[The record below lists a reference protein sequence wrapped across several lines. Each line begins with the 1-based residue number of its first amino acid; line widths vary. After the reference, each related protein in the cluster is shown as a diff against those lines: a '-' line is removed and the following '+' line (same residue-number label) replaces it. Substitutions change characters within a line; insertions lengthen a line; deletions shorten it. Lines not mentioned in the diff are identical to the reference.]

1 MTAQRTVRTAC
12 PYCGTGCGLKATVE
26 RGRLVRVEGDEEHP
40 VNRGRTCA
48 KPLAMPG
55 AAHSRDRATT
65 PRRRE
70 VADGP
75 WRDVTWDEGLGW
87 AAERLRAIIDEHGPE
102 AVAFYVSGQL
112 MTEDYYVVNKLA
124 KGFIGTNTVDSNSR
138 LCMSSAVAGYKATF
152 GSDGPLPSYDD
163 IDEADCILLLGSN
176 AVACHPIVWSRIR
189 DAQQRP
195 ERDGRGPCQVIVV
208 DPRRTQT
215 AEQADLHLPVRP
227 GGDVPLLLGMLHVI
241 ERDGLTDEAF
251 LADHTEG
258 WEDLRAQVGE
268 WPVERAAEVSG
279 VPAAL
284 IEDAARRFATAGAA
298 MTCWTMGANQSVVG
312 TDKNRALHALC
323 LTTGHVGRPGAGPL
337 SLTGQPNAM
346 GGREV
351 GGLSTFLPG
360 YRNAASAEDRE
371 TVNTYWRLPPTAAGI
386 SERPGLVATDLID
399 ALHAGTV
406 KAVWIMATN
415 PAVSLPDS
423 AKVFEALRRADLVV
437 VQDAYHPT
445 ETTAVADLVLPAAQ
459 WLEKSGT
466 TTGSERRVTLMR
478 KAIDPP
484 GEALP
489 DWQILA
495 RLAAA
500 MGWEEQFSWPD
511 AAAVHAEFVGLTA
524 GRVCDQTGLTHGR
537 LGRDGSVRWP
547 FTAEDAERAERL
559 RDPVLAGD
567 DAATVAADGSLGD
580 AVDAGQTAAADA
592 SRADPRSPSGDRAPS
607 RPDRAHH
614 SPRLYPDHVFPTP
627 SGRARLGRL
636 DEGPVFEATDD
647 DHPLI
652 LTTGRVGGQWHTM
665 TRTGKSPQ
673 LLAAD
678 PEPFVELHPDDARRA
693 GVTDGERVRLV
704 SRRGEAI
711 VRARIPAED
720 PSDAVRSGGALR
732 GGAIRPGV
740 AFAPFHWGLLHA
752 PAGDGQLNALSHDA
766 TDPVSRQ
773 PELKAMAVRVEALVA
788 ALPTRERPA
797 DRERTGPA
805 DGGDRPDDQGAPPR
819 NDPPAGSAGRRER
832 PGRRRERLVIV
843 GGGMASIAVIEAA
856 FAHRPSAHWE
866 VTILCGEADAPYD
879 RVRISHLI
887 TPDPRED
894 VALRPQEWYAAHDID
909 LRLSTW
915 VKRLDTGAMEVELES
930 GERIPYDRA
939 VICTGSQPATPPIL
953 GLDLPGVVPFRTR
966 ADAGRLNRMVRR
978 GAMATVIGGGLLG
991 LEAAAGLAE
1000 HGASVTI
1007 VHRGN
1012 RLMERQLDRGAA
1024 RLLERRIRELGIQLL
1039 FEQQT
1044 DRIVGGKHV
1053 TGVRFA
1059 DGDELASDLVVVAT
1073 GIRPE
1078 IRVAKRSGI
1087 ACDHAIVVDDELRT
1101 SAPNVWAVG
1110 ECAQHRGIVYGLW
1123 PPIAAQARTAGA
1135 TIAGVP
1141 AGYQGSPLATTL
1153 KVVGIDLFACGHPW
1167 ANTDDDDVD
1176 EVISVDTRRGNYRRL
1191 ALRDGRLEGAVL
1203 LGDLS
1208 LAAELTGLTAGGP
1221 VGVGGELVPDDLL
1234 DALVGSGGAPR
1245 AVPDTQLVCSC
1256 NQVTAGTIRG
1266 AIGDGCA
1273 TLGAVKDATGA
1284 SGGCGGCATQ
1294 VEALLAAQA
1303 AEAVAG

>member
-1 MTAQRTVRTAC
+1 MTPTERTVRTAC
-12 PYCGTGCGLKATVE
+12 PYCGVGCGLKATVQ
-26 RGRLVRVEGDEEHP
+26 RGRLVRVEGDEDHP

-48 KPLAMPG
+48 KPLALPG
-55 AAHSRDRATT
+55 ALHSRDRATT

-70 VADGP
+70 HPDGP
-75 WRDVTWDEGLGW
+75 WQDLGWDEALGW
-87 AAERLRAIIDEHGPE
+87 AGDRLRAIVDEHGPE

-163 IDEADCILLLGSN
+163 LDEADCILLLGSN
-176 AVACHPIVWSRIR
+176 AATCHPIVWQRIKR
-189 DAQQRP
+189 AQERTDRP
-195 ERDGRGPCQVIVV
+195 PCQVIVV
-208 DPRRTQT
+208 DPRSTPT
-215 AEQADLHLPVRP
+215 AQQADLHLPVRP
-227 GGDVPLLLGMLHVI
+227 GGDIPLLLGMLHVI
-241 ERDGLTDEAF
+241 ERDGLTDDRF

-258 WEDLRAQVGE
+258 WDELRVQADA
-268 WPVERAAEVSG
+268 WPPERAAEVSG
-279 VPAAL
+279 VPQEL
-284 IEDAARRFATAGAA
+284 IEDAARQFATAGAA

-323 LTTGHVGRPGAGPL
+323 LATGHVGRPGAGPL

-360 YRNAASAEDRE
+360 YRNATVAEDRE
-371 TVNTYWRLPPTAAGI
+371 TLNTYWRLPQTAAGV
-386 SERPGLVATDLID
+386 SDRPGLVATDLID
-399 ALHAGTV
+399 ALHDGTV

-415 PAVSLPDS
+415 PAVSLPHS
-423 AKVFEALRRADLVV
+423 AKVHEALRRAELVV

-459 WLEKSGT
+459 WPEKAGT
-466 TTGSERRVTLMR
+466 TTSSERRVTLMR
-478 KAIDPP
+478 KAVDPP
-484 GEALP
+484 GLALP
-489 DWQILA
+489 DWRILA
-495 RLAAA
+495 KLGAA
-500 MGWEEQFSWPD
+500 MGWAEHFAWPD

-524 GRVCDQTGLTHGR
+524 GRVCDQTGITHGR

-547 FTAEDAERAERL
+547 FTAEDAERADVD
-559 RDPVLAGD
+559 RD
-567 DAATVAADGSLGD
+567 
-580 AVDAGQTAAADA
+580 
-592 SRADPRSPSGDRAPS
+592 
-607 RPDRAHH
+607 HH
-614 SPRLYPDHVFPTP
+614 SPRLYPGNVFPTP

-636 DEGPVFEATDD
+636 DDGGVAETTDD
-647 DHPLI
+647 DHPLL

-665 TRTGKSPQ
+665 TRTGKSPE

-678 PEPFVELHPDDARRA
+678 PRPFVELHPEDARRA
-693 GVTDGERVRLV
+693 GVADGERVRLV

-711 VRARIPAED
+711 VQAKVLGGNAGDAPGDGGPAQAED
-720 PSDAVRSGGALR
+720 RDRGRRATDGALR
-732 GGAIRPGV
+732 GGGIRPGV
-740 AFAPFHWGLLHA
+740 AFAPFHWGALHA
-752 PAGDGQLNALSHDA
+752 PAGDGQLNALAHDA

-788 ALPTRERPA
+788 AVPPRATSDWGAGDDGRDRSERGGRGSGGDGDSGDDA
-797 DRERTGPA
+797 DHVRH
-805 DGGDRPDDQGAPPR
+805 GDRPGP
-819 NDPPAGSAGRRER
+819 
-832 PGRRRERLVIV
+832 RRERLVIV
-843 GGGMASIAVIEAA
+843 GGGMASIAVVEAA
-856 FAHRPSAHWE
+856 FAHRPSAHWD

-879 RVRISHLI
+879 RVRVSHLI

-894 VALRPQEWYAAHDID
+894 VSLRPQEWYSAHDID
-909 LRLSTW
+909 LRLATW
-915 VKRLDTGAMEVELES
+915 VHRLDTDAREVVLES

-953 GLDLPGVVPFRTR
+953 GLDLPGVVAFRTR
-966 ADAGRLNRMVRR
+966 ADAGRLNRMVQR

-1024 RLLERRIRELGIQLL
+1024 RLLERRIRELGIQLM

-1044 DRIVGGKHV
+1044 DRIVGGRKV

-1078 IRVAKRSGI
+1078 LRVAKRSGI
-1087 ACDHAIVVDDELRT
+1087 TCDHAIVVDDELRT
-1101 SAPNVWAVG
+1101 SAPNVWAIG
-1110 ECAQHRGIVYGLW
+1110 ECAQHRGVVYGLW

-1153 KVVGIDLFACGHPW
+1153 KVVGIDLFACGSPW
-1167 ANTDDDDVD
+1167 EDTDDDDVD

-1191 ALRDGRLEGAVL
+1191 ALREGRLAGAVL

-1208 LAAELTGLTAGGP
+1208 LAPELTELTAGGP
-1221 VGVGGELVPDDLL
+1221 VGVGGELVPDEVL
-1234 DALVGSGGAPR
+1234 DSLVGGPGEPR
-1245 AVPDTQLVCSC
+1245 AVPDAKLVCSC

-1266 AIGDGCA
+1266 AIAGGCCTVA
-1273 TLGAVKDATGA
+1273 DVKGATGA

-1294 VEALLAAQA
+1294 VEALLASEA
-1303 AEAVAG
+1303 ATVTAG

>member
-1 MTAQRTVRTAC
+1 VSREHVVRTAC
-12 PYCGTGCGLKATVE
+12 PYCGVGCGLKATVAE
-26 RGRLVRVEGDEEHP
+26 GRLVRVEGDEDHP

-48 KPLAMPG
+48 KPTHLPSAVH
-55 AAHSRDRATT
+55 ARDRATV
-65 PRRRE
+65 PQRRD
-70 VADGP
+70 VPDGP
-75 WRDVTWDEGLGW
+75 WRDVSWDEGIDW
-87 AAERLRAIIDEHGPE
+87 AAERLQAIVAEHGPE
-102 AVAFYVSGQL
+102 SVAFYVSGQL

-152 GSDGPLPSYDD
+152 GSDGPPPSYDD
-163 IDEADCILLLGSN
+163 LDESDCILLLGSN
-176 AVACHPIVWSRIR
+176 TAACHPIVWSRIKA
-189 DAQQRP
+189 AQARAD
-195 ERDGRGPCQVIVV
+195 RPCQVIVV
-208 DPRRTQT
+208 DPRRTVT
-215 AEQADLHLPVRP
+215 AAEADLHLPVRP

-241 ERDGLTDEAF
+241 VRDGLTDEGF
-251 LADHTEG
+251 LRDHTEG
-258 WEDLRAQVGE
+258 WEELSAQVRE
-268 WPVERAAEVSG
+268 WPVERASEASG
-279 VPAAL
+279 VDAAL
-284 IEDAARRFATAGAA
+284 IEDAARRFASAGAA
-298 MTCWTMGANQSVVG
+298 MTCWTMGANQSTAG

-323 LTTGHVGRPGAGPL
+323 LATGQIGRPGAGPL

-351 GGLSTFLPG
+351 GGLASLLPG

-371 TVNTYWRLPPTAAGI
+371 AVNTFWRLPPTAAGV

-399 ALHAGTV
+399 ALHDGTV

-423 AKVFEALRRADLVV
+423 AKVHEALRRAELVV

-445 ETTAVADLVLPAAQ
+445 ETTAFADLVLPAAA
-459 WLEKSGT
+459 WPEKAGT
-466 TTGSERRVTLMR
+466 TTSSERRVTLMR

-489 DWQILA
+489 DWRILA

-500 MGWEEQFSWPD
+500 MGWAEQFSWPD

-524 GRVCDQTGLTHGR
+524 GRVCDQTGITHGR

-547 FTAEDAERAERL
+547 FTTADAERADRL
-559 RDPVLAGD
+559 RGRLAL
-567 DAATVAADGSLGD
+567 TDGLPEE
-580 AVDAGQTAAADA
+580 VVRADA
-592 SRADPRSPSGDRAPS
+592 EAPE
-607 RPDRAHH
+607 RAHH

-627 SGRARLGRL
+627 SGRAKLGAL
-636 DEGPVFEATDD
+636 AVDGVAEAPDDE
-647 DHPLI
+647 HPLI

-665 TRTGKSPQ
+665 TRTAKAPELG
-673 LLAAD
+673 AAD
-678 PEPFVELHPDDARRA
+678 PEPFVELHPEDAERA
-693 GVTDGERVRLV
+693 GVADGERVRLV

-711 VRARIPAED
+711 VRARVLGPPAD
-720 PSDAVRSGGALR
+720 AGRDAGRAVRAGDLR
-732 GGAIRPGV
+732 GGGIRPGV
-740 AFAPFHWGLLHA
+740 AFAPFHWGLLNA
-752 PAGDGQLNALSHDA
+752 RAGDGQLNALSHDA

-788 ALPTRERPA
+788 AVPTPRPRE
-797 DRERTGPA
+797 
-805 DGGDRPDDQGAPPR
+805 
-819 NDPPAGSAGRRER
+819 
-832 PGRRRERLVIV
+832 RERLVIV
-843 GGGMASIAVIEAA
+843 GGGMASIAVLEAA
-856 FAHRPSAHWE
+856 FAHKGSAHWAS
-866 VTILCGEADAPYD
+866 TILAGEADPPYD
-879 RVRISHLI
+879 RVRVSHLVS
-887 TPDPRED
+887 PDPRDD
-894 VALRPQEWYAAHDID
+894 VALRPPEWYAAHDVD
-909 LRLSTW
+909 LRTSTW
-915 VKRLDTGAMEVELES
+915 VRELDTAAQEVVLES
-930 GERIPYDRA
+930 GERVPYDRA
-939 VICTGSQPATPPIL
+939 VICTGSQPSTPPIL
-953 GLDLPGVVPFRTR
+953 GMDLPGVVPFRTR
-966 ADAGRLNRMVRR
+966 ADATTLNRLVRR

-1039 FEQQT
+1039 FEQET
-1044 DRIVGGKHV
+1044 ERIVGGSSV

-1110 ECAQHRGIVYGLW
+1110 ECAQHRGVVYGLW

-1135 TIAGVP
+1135 TIAGMP
-1141 AGYQGSPLATTL
+1141 SGYQGSPLATTL
-1153 KVVGIDLFACGHPW
+1153 KVVGVELFACGQPW

-1176 EVISVDTRRGNYRRL
+1176 EVIAVDTRRGNYRRL
-1191 ALRDGRLEGAVL
+1191 ALRQGRLDGAVL

-1208 LAAELTGLTAGGP
+1208 LAAELTELTAGGP
-1221 VGVGGELVPDDLL
+1221 VGVGGEHVPDDLL
-1234 DALVGSGGAPR
+1234 DVLVAPGGAPR
-1245 AVPDTQLVCSC
+1245 EVADTKLVCAC

-1266 AIGDGCA
+1266 AIDEGCDSVE
-1273 TLGAVKDATGA
+1273 AVRSSTGA

-1294 VEALLAAQA
+1294 VQSLLAARH
-1303 AEAVAG
+1303 VPAGVPAD

>member
-1 MTAQRTVRTAC
+1 VSTTERTVRTAC
-12 PYCGTGCGLKATVE
+12 PYCGVGCGLKATVD
-26 RGRLVRVEGDEEHP
+26 RGRVVRVEGDPDHP

-48 KPLAMPG
+48 KPLALPG
-55 AAHSRDRATT
+55 AIHARDRATT
-65 PRRRE
+65 PRRRTHP
-70 VADGP
+70 DGP
-75 WRDVTWDEGLGW
+75 WQDLGWDEALGW
-87 AAERLRAIIDEHGPE
+87 AGDRLRAIVDEHGPE

-163 IDEADCILLLGSN
+163 LDDADCVLLLGSN
-176 AVACHPIVWSRIR
+176 AAACHPIVWQRIR
-189 DAQQRP
+189 RAQ
-195 ERDGRGPCQVIVV
+195 EREGRPCQVIVV
-208 DPRRTQT
+208 DPRETLT
-215 AEQADLHLPVRP
+215 AQQADLHLPVRP

-241 ERDGLTDEAF
+241 ERDGLTDDRF

-258 WEDLRAQVGE
+258 WDELCEQADA
-268 WPVERAAEVSG
+268 WPPARAAEASG
-279 VPAAL
+279 VPEAL

-298 MTCWTMGANQSVVG
+298 MTCWTMGANQSTVG

-323 LTTGHVGRPGAGPL
+323 LATGHVGRPGTGPL

-360 YRNAASAEDRE
+360 YRNATVAEDRE
-371 TVNTYWRLPPTAAGI
+371 AVNTYWRLPPTAAGI

-399 ALHAGTV
+399 ALHDGTV

-415 PAVSLPDS
+415 PAVSLPHS
-423 AKVFEALRRADLVV
+423 AKVHEALRRADLVV

-459 WLEKSGT
+459 WPEKAGT

-478 KAIDPP
+478 KAVDPP
-484 GEALP
+484 GLALP

-495 RLAAA
+495 RLGAA
-500 MGWEEQFSWPD
+500 MGWAEHFAWPD

-524 GRVCDQTGLTHGR
+524 GRVCDQTGITHGR

-547 FTAEDAERAERL
+547 FTVEDAARADAL
-559 RDPVLAGD
+559 RDPMAARAGSSADGGPSPATPAPAGD
-567 DAATVAADGSLGD
+567 DRP
-580 AVDAGQTAAADA
+580 AVVPT
-592 SRADPRSPSGDRAPS
+592 PLDR
-607 RPDRAHH
+607 DHH
-614 SPRLYPDHVFPTP
+614 APRLHPDNVFPTP

-636 DEGPVFEATDD
+636 DEGAVAEQPDD

-665 TRTGKSPQ
+665 TRTGKAPE

-678 PEPFVELHPDDARRA
+678 PRPFVELHPDDARRA
-693 GVTDGERVRLV
+693 GVADGERVRLV

-711 VRARIPAED
+711 VLAKVPVGAPSGSTASD
-720 PSDAVRSGGALR
+720 PDDVLR
-732 GGAIRPGV
+732 GGGIRPGV

-752 PAGDGQLNALSHDA
+752 PAGDGQLNALAHDA

-788 ALPTRERPA
+788 AVPP
-797 DRERTGPA
+797 RTGSTGDVA
-805 DGGDRPDDQGAPPR
+805 DDHPDDT
-819 NDPPAGSAGRRER
+819 GRLGG
-832 PGRRRERLVIV
+832 PGGGVPDRGDDDRRGPRRERLVIV
-843 GGGMASIAVIEAA
+843 GGGMASIAVVEVA
-856 FAHRPSAHWE
+856 FAHRPSAHWD
-866 VTILCGEADAPYD
+866 VTILCGEADPPYD

-894 VALRPQEWYAAHDID
+894 VSLRPQEWYSAHDID

-915 VKRLDTGAMEVELES
+915 VQRLDTEAQEVVLES
-930 GERIPYDRA
+930 GERLPYDRA

-953 GLDLPGVVPFRTR
+953 GLDLPGVVAFRTR
-966 ADAGRLNRMVRR
+966 ADAGRLNAMVRR

-1007 VHRGN
+1007 VHRGT
-1012 RLMERQLDRGAA
+1012 RLMEKQLDRGAA

-1044 DRIVGGKHV
+1044 DRIVGGRRV

-1078 IRVAKRSGI
+1078 VRVAKRSGI
-1087 ACDHAIVVDDELRT
+1087 DCEHAIVVDDELRT
-1101 SAPNVWAVG
+1101 SAPNVWAIG
-1110 ECAQHRGIVYGLW
+1110 ECAQHRGVVYGLW

-1153 KVVGIDLFACGHPW
+1153 KVVGIDLFACGSPW
-1167 ANTDDDDVD
+1167 VDTDDDDVD

-1191 ALRDGRLEGAVL
+1191 ALREGRLAGAVL

-1208 LAAELTGLTAGGP
+1208 LAPELTELTAGGP
-1221 VGVGGELVPDDLL
+1221 VGVGSELVPEEVL
-1234 DALVGSGGAPR
+1234 DSLGGSAGGPR
-1245 AVPDTQLVCSC
+1245 PVPDTQLVCSC
-1256 NQVTAGTIRG
+1256 NQVTAGTIRE
-1266 AIGDGCA
+1266 AIAGGCRSVA
-1273 TLGAVKDATGA
+1273 DVKGATGA
-1284 SGGCGGCATQ
+1284 SGGCGGCSTQ
-1294 VEALLAAQA
+1294 VQALLTSEEAA
-1303 AEAVAG
+1303 VPAG